1 LIPARTSGPT
11 TIGDIEW
18 PRDSTPQKNPIQ
30 QPPHGIQHR
39 YACLALVEF
48 SNGEWK
54 ILGDCRG
61 KYVPLTTPSLAY
73 VSGDGQ
79 EAMPFLADA
88 AKRPRIP
95 RPLVI
100 AAFNSHWCNGV
111 KLQIKCIG
119 AAGQLA
125 QRPPGDETGPSDP
138 PGNATGLEF
147 DTVSVDLNELAH
159 SDPEWWTL
167 GKMMTY
173 RAQTEPFAHIDEDV
187 FLWQR
192 LPRELEQ
199 APVFAKNAEYFSCA
213 AWWYQPEALESVV
226 KEHRGWL
233 PDEWIWYRSSGQA
246 QRGECCGIV
255 GGSRVDFVR
264 YWADLGIRMIEHP
277 RNRDGWYLLAVCVEY
292 HRNRPGSP
300 YNNIAIQ
307 SLLDSESN
315 PSIPPAPLET
325 DSPI

>member
-1 LIPARTSGPT
+1 VQFSHSGRSPCGRRDVRKHQLLAWILSLQTARKHYGKTSLFTDDEGARILI
-11 TIGDIEW
+11 D
-18 PRDSTPQKNPIQ
+18 
-30 QPPHGIQHR
+30 GI
-39 YACLALVEF
+39 
-48 SNGEWK
+48 
-54 ILGDCRG
+54 
-61 KYVPLTTPSLAY
+61 
-73 VSGDGQ
+73 
-79 EAMPFLADA
+79 
-88 AKRPRIP
+88 
-95 RPLVI
+95 
-100 AAFNSHWCNGV
+100 
-111 KLQIKCIG
+111 
-119 AAGQLA
+119 
-125 QRPPGDETGPSDP
+125 
-138 PGNATGLEF
+138 GLEF

-173 RAQTEPFAHIDEDV
+173 RAQTEPFVHIDEDV

-199 APVFAKNAEYFSCA
+199 APVFAQNAEYFSCA
-213 AWWYQPEALESVV
+213 GWWYQPEALESVV

-264 YWADLGIRMIEHP
+264 YWADLGIRMIEHT
-277 RNRDGWYLLAVCVEY
+277 RNRDGWSRLTNKLAHMLLIEQYLLAVCVEY

-307 SLLDSESN
+307 YLFDSESN
-315 PSIPPAPLET
+315 PLIPPAPLET